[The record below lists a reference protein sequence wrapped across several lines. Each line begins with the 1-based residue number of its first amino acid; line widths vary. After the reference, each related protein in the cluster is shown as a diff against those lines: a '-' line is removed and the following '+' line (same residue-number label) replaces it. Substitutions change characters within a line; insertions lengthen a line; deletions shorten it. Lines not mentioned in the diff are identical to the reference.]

1 MRSKCKRR
9 TNAVQSASGD
19 GCSPA
24 SSMRFKTNRSMVM
37 RGQADAETCGG
48 TGRLGGTKAQ
58 CGSASAETSTAKTV
72 IDASSE
78 SRRKFT
84 GASLCGTSPTGTR
97 QTAGGGLAKRH
108 HVDAAFAV
116 SRSATDAKHRE
127 VHTFENPEISRTST
141 LRLPIASS
149 SVGARLAGERLMF
162 KLSQPSVR
170 NPVGRVAPAK
180 TFGTS

>member
-1 MRSKCKRR
+1 
-9 TNAVQSASGD
+9 
-19 GCSPA
+19 
-24 SSMRFKTNRSMVM
+24 MVL
-37 RGQADAETCGG
+37 RGQAEAETCGG
-48 TGRLGGTKAQ
+48 VGRFGATKAQ
-58 CGSASAETSTAKTV
+58 CSSSPAETSTAKTV

-170 NPVGRVAPAK
+170 NPVGLAAPAK
-180 TFGTS
+180 TFGTSLVTWQPTPVWDTYGNAGL